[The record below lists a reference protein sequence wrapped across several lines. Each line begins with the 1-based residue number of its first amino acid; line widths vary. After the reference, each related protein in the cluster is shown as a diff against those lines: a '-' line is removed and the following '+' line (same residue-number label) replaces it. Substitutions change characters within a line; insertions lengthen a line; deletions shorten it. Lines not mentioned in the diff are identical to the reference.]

1 MDTSKRN
8 HLIEKLSGQPEPQLV
23 PIAEFFDGNDDVGSI
38 GCNLIEHPGINVF
51 QTIFAQVALRPD
63 VTAIYAQ
70 IAELDP
76 GEGSCPFSDT
86 VLVVGSI
93 SDDELKAL
101 LAPLEPDEIGQA
113 EDFGISDMR
122 PETRNDRI
130 LVAWWD

>member
-1 MDTSKRN
+1 MDTNKRN
-8 HLIEKLSGQPEPQLV
+8 HLIEKLSREPEPQLV
-23 PIAEFFDGNDDVGSI
+23 PIAEFFDGNDDLGSI
-38 GCNLIEHPGINVF
+38 GCNLIEHPGIDVF
-51 QTIFAQVALRPD
+51 RTVFAQVALRPD

-76 GEGSCPFSDT
+76 GEGSWPFSDT

-93 SDDELKAL
+93 AEDELKAL

-113 EDFGISDMR
+113 EDFGISDMHL
-122 PETRNDRI
+122 ENRNDRI